1 MTIVMDLVMI
11 NVYLVGMTVALG
23 IVMVRVLTRAGL
35 LLDVQIALVKE
46 LILKEDA
53 QIVVKVGV

>member
-1 MTIVMDLVMI
+1 MNLVMI
-11 NVYLVGMTVALG
+11 NVYLVLMTVALG
-23 IVMVRVLTRAGL
+23 IVMVRVLTVAG

-46 LILKEDA
+46 LILKVNA

>member
-1 MTIVMDLVMI
+1 MITDVKNLVMI
-11 NVYLVGMTVALG
+11 NVYLVLMTVAFR
-23 IVMVRVLTRAGL
+23 IVMVRVLTRAG

>member
-1 MTIVMDLVMI
+1 
-11 NVYLVGMTVALG
+11 MTVALG
-23 IVMVRVLTRAGL
+23 IVMVRVLTVAG

-46 LILKEDA
+46 LILKVNA